1 MTRKHFKSIANAINE
16 NTKSIKIDFDILNDD
31 DTDLDCSTYVD
42 INYIKK
48 DILIN
53 ELSLIFMRDNSLF
66 NKSRFVEACNKRQ
79 EV

>member
-1 MTRKHFKSIANAINE
+1 MSKKDYIEIAKLINE
-16 NTKSIKIDFDILNDD
+16 NTKSIKIDVDILNDD

-53 ELSLIFMRDNSLF
+53 ELSIIFMRDNSLF